1 MAGPGRAG
9 GTGGLDWFR
18 PVAAALVVAIHT
30 GPLLSWD
37 TGVNYLLT
45 DILARVAVPFFF
57 AVTGFFLLPRV
68 AERGWRALAPFLGRT
83 ALLYAGATLLY
94 LPVNLYTGAWR
105 GEGLAFRLARDLL
118 FDGTFY
124 HLWYFPAV
132 LLGMVLVSALL
143 RACRGRR
150 AIPLL
155 VCLALYLLGLLGDS
169 YYGLA
174 AALPPLA
181 GMYDALFSLF
191 SYTRNGLFFAPLF
204 LLLGHLLARRAPL
217 PRRRAA
223 LGLALS
229 LAALAAE
236 GLLVRRLGLARHD
249 SMYLALPLCL
259 WFLVDLLRALPA
271 RPRPALRTLSTV
283 VYVVHPLCVLGLRFL
298 SRPLG
303 LLSADGFFLGN
314 SLLHYL
320 AVCALSALAA
330 LPLLLWKRRTRPAAR
345 RDRAWVEVDIAALRH
360 NLAALR
366 ALLPSGCGL
375 MAVVKANAYGH
386 GDAAVARVCAEEG
399 VKHFAV
405 ASLAEGAGLRRAGVR
420 GDILVLGYT
429 APEEA
434 PALARYRLTQTVV
447 GLDHARALSRQGLP
461 LRVQVKLDTGMHR
474 LGLAWDDRD
483 GLREVYSLPHL
494 RVEGLFTHLSC
505 AEGLDPDSR
514 AQTEEQVRRFYDA
527 AGTLR
532 AAGVRPGL
540 LHLQSSYGLLNYRDA
555 VHSPDG
561 VPPDLVR
568 VGIAL
573 YGLLSSPGEHTR
585 LPCAL
590 KPVLALR
597 ARVAEVRRLSAGE
610 HAGYDGAF
618 TARRPTDVAVVTIGY
633 ADGYPR
639 ALSGGRGG
647 ALVRGQYAPIAGLVC
662 MDQLLLDVTGIP
674 GVEAGDMVT
683 LIGRDGDCA
692 LPAEAV
698 ARAAGTISNELLS
711 RLGPRLERVLL

>member
-9 GTGGLDWFR
+9 RTGGLDWFR

-37 TGVNYLLT
+37 ATANYLLT

-68 AERGWRALAPFLGRT
+68 AERGRRALAPFLGRT

-105 GEGLAFRLARDLL
+105 GEGLALRLIRDLL

-330 LPLLLWKRRTRPAAR
+330 LPLLLWKSRAEPAAR
-345 RDRAWVEVDIAALRH
+345 RDRAWVEV
-360 NLAALR
+360 
-366 ALLPSGCGL
+366 
-375 MAVVKANAYGH
+375 
-386 GDAAVARVCAEEG
+386 
-399 VKHFAV
+399 
-405 ASLAEGAGLRRAGVR
+405 
-420 GDILVLGYT
+420 
-429 APEEA
+429 
-434 PALARYRLTQTVV
+434 
-447 GLDHARALSRQGLP
+447 
-461 LRVQVKLDTGMHR
+461 DTGMHR

-527 AGTLR
+527 AGALR
-532 AAGVRPGL
+532 AAGVRPWL

-561 VPPDLVR
+561 APADLVR

-590 KPVLALR
+590 EPVLSLR

-618 TARRPTDVAVVTIGY
+618 TARRPTYVAVVTIGY

-674 GVEAGDMVT
+674 GVAAGDMVT